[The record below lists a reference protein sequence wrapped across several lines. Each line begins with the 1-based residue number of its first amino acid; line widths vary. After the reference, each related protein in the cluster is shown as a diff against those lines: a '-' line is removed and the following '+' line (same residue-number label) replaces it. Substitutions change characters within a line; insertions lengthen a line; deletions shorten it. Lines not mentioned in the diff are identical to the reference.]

1 MTATARHTGGGEVRD
16 LRDGKDERI
25 DSRMPDRGSG
35 RDRQT
40 HGTRNGRTQAHVGVL
55 ETISSPQDLKAL
67 PADRLPTLAQ
77 EIRDFLVREVAKTGG
92 HLGPNLGV
100 VELTLA
106 LHRVFDS
113 PRDTIVFDTGHQS
126 YVHKILTGRRDF
138 SRLKKQ
144 GGLSG
149 YPSRAES
156 EHDVVENS
164 HASTALSWADGIAKA
179 RRVRGERNRHT
190 VAVIGDGA
198 LTGGMAW
205 EAINNIAVDKD
216 LPLVIVVNDNER
228 SYAPTIGG
236 LAEHLATLRTTRG
249 YERFLEWG
257 KQTLSR
263 TPVVG
268 GAMYETLH
276 GVKKGIKDIV
286 APQGMFEDLGLK
298 YIGPI
303 DGHDE
308 QAIEQALRRA
318 RTFGG
323 PVLVHVLTQKGR
335 GYDPARNDEAD
346 QFHAVGVINP
356 ETGLPFEAGGRIWT
370 DEFNDEM
377 VAIGAERKDVVAI
390 TAAMLIPVGLDG
402 FAAAYPDR
410 VFDVGIAEQHA
421 VTMASGLAFG
431 GLHPV
436 VAVYATFL
444 NRAFDQ
450 VLMDCALHRA
460 GVTFVLDRAGITG
473 SDGAS
478 HNGMWDMTML
488 GMVPG
493 LRLAAP
499 RDGAQ
504 VRLQLR
510 EAVNVSDG
518 PTVLRFPK
526 GDVAEPLGAVDRIG
540 SLDLLH
546 GPASDP
552 VDLLVVAVGSMAS
565 MALSVAAKLE
575 AQGHTVAVVDP
586 RWVLPVSPDVVAT
599 ARRAGAVAV
608 IEDNL
613 VDGGI
618 GSAVAAALM
627 RADVGIPVHCFGI
640 PKRFLEHGSR
650 SQVMEQIG
658 LTADGIATSLASSLH

>member
-1 MTATARHTGGGEVRD
+1 MG
-16 LRDGKDERI
+16 L
-25 DSRMPDRGSG
+25 
-35 RDRQT
+35 
-40 HGTRNGRTQAHVGVL
+40 L
-55 ETISSPQDLKAL
+55 ETIKSPADLKAL
-67 PADRLPTLAQ
+67 PAPEVTELAE
-77 EIRDFLVREVAKTGG
+77 EIRSFLVESVSKTGG

-100 VELTLA
+100 VELTIA

-126 YVHKILTGRRDF
+126 YVHKLLTGRHDF
-138 SRLKKQ
+138 SKLKKQ

-179 RRVRGERNRHT
+179 RRLKGERGRHT

-205 EAINNIAVDKD
+205 EAINNIAADKD
-216 LPLVIVVNDNER
+216 LPLTIIVNDNER

-249 YERFLEWG
+249 YERFLDWG
-257 KQTLSR
+257 KNTLHR

-276 GVKKGIKDIV
+276 GMKKGIKDIV

-298 YIGPI
+298 YLGPI

-308 QAIEQALRRA
+308 PAVEAALRRA
-318 RTFGG
+318 RAFGG
-323 PVLVHVLTQKGR
+323 PVLVHVITQKGR
-335 GYDPARNDEAD
+335 GYDPAINDDAD
-346 QFHAVGVINP
+346 QFHGVGKFNP
-356 ETGLPFEAGGRIWT
+356 ETGLPFEVSGRIWT

-377 VAIGAERKDVVAI
+377 VALGAERPDLVAL

-421 VTMASGLAFG
+421 TTMASGLAFA

-450 VLMDCALHRA
+450 LLMDAALHHA
-460 GVTFVLDRAGITG
+460 GVTFVLDRAGVTG

-478 HNGMWDMTML
+478 HNGMWDMAIASI
-488 GMVPG
+488 VPG

-499 RDGAQ
+499 RDGQQ
-504 VRLQLR
+504 VRMQLR
-510 EAVNVSDG
+510 EAVDVADA
-518 PTVLRFPK
+518 PTVIRFPK
-526 GDVAEPLGAVDRIG
+526 GDVGEPVPAVRQVGA
-540 SLDLLH
+540 LDVLH
-546 GPASDP
+546 ETSTDGCD
-552 VDLLVVAVGSMAS
+552 VLVVGVGAFA
-565 MALSVAAKLE
+565 ALSVEVAQKLE
-575 AQGHTVAVVDP
+575 AQGLRVTAVDP
-586 RWVLPVSPDVVAT
+586 RWVLPVSDDLVEL
-599 ARRAGAVAV
+599 ARYAGAVAV
-608 IEDNL
+608 VEDNL
-613 VDGGI
+613 VTSGVGV
-618 GSAVAAALM
+618 AVTVALRAAGLEQ
-627 RADVGIPVHCFGI
+627 PVHLHGI
-640 PKRFLEHGSR
+640 PKSFLDHASR
-650 SQVMEQIG
+650 GQLLDELG
-658 LTADGIATSLASSLH
+658 LTADAVATSLATRLH